1 MPGPCCVAF
10 PSFTRPQQDA
20 VGVLGSTA
28 TELPPPV
35 SLQVQGVGS
44 RGWRDVT
51 TFFSGRAEDPSD
63 RYARPPVLTWASLPQ
78 ALPAGSLGGSCLG
91 DRCIMPQGFR
101 GHSAK
106 ALRPLEVQRGRLVSF
121 PLPL

>member
-20 VGVLGSTA
+20 VGVLRSTA

-63 RYARPPVLTWASLPQ
+63 RYAGPPCPDVGLPSPGSSCGVSGRQ
-78 ALPAGSLGGSCLG
+78 LPGGQVYHAPRVQGS
-91 DRCIMPQGFR
+91 
-101 GHSAK
+101 
-106 ALRPLEVQRGRLVSF
+106 
-121 PLPL
+121 